1 MSRFMTR
8 RGATAMLAALLVAC
22 VLPAGHAAETPLR
35 IGVPVW
41 VGWMPWWVAQ
51 EKGLFKARGVAVEL
65 RNFAVQ
71 GDAVTA
77 LASGQLDGAS
87 LATNDILTINAA
99 GPKASVVLQHDE
111 SAGADMLIVR
121 GIDTPKGLKGQRIA
135 LEVGGVSHFFL
146 VKLLARH
153 GLKEKDVTVV
163 NMAAPEAG
171 AAFAANSINATVTWE
186 PFGTQGIKAG
196 GKLLLSSKDTPGA
209 IVDVLG
215 VRNDVL
221 KSRPDQVRRLVA
233 VWFDALD
240 HVRTHRDESFA
251 IMAKASGVSVEEFAE
266 MWKGVRIPTLAENRS
281 ALTAKAGPGAY
292 RATVGEMGRFMVS
305 QKLLAKAVAADAMV
319 SADYLPGK

>member
-1 MSRFMTR
+1 MSRFMMR
-8 RGATAMLAALLVAC
+8 RCATTMLAALLAVC
-22 VLPAGHAAETPLR
+22 LVPAGRAADAPLR

-51 EKGLFKARGVAVEL
+51 ERGLFKARGVAVEL

-77 LASGQLDGAS
+77 LAGGQLDGAS
-87 LATNDILTINAA
+87 LATNDILTINAG
-99 GPKASVVLQHDE
+99 GPNTSVVLQHDE

-146 VKLLARH
+146 VKLLGKH
-153 GLKEKDVTVV
+153 GLGEKDVTIV

-171 AAFAANSINATVTWE
+171 AAFVAKSINATVTWE

-215 VRNDVL
+215 IRNEVL
-221 KSRPDQVRRLVA
+221 KARPEQVRRLVA
-233 VWFDALD
+233 TWFDALD
-240 HVRTHRDESFA
+240 YVQKNQDEAFR
-251 IMAKASGVSVEEFAE
+251 IMAKASGVSVEEFAD
-266 MWKGVRIPTLAENRS
+266 MWKGVRIPSLEENRS
-281 ALTAKAGPGAY
+281 ALAARTGAGGY
-292 RATVGEMGRFMVS
+292 RATVREMGRFMVS

-319 SADYLPGK
+319 SADYLPAK